1 MVKKDI
7 IEPAKK
13 VLVTKEGLKKLE
25 AELKELI
32 DTGRKEVSDRLAEAI
47 SYGDLSEN
55 SEYDEAKNQQA
66 FTELRIKELEE
77 QIKFAEIIKESQ
89 TVEKGVIQIGSTVK
103 LKHPDG
109 EEHKYILVGSTESD
123 PMMHKISNESPV
135 GEAIIGKKAKDK
147 VNVVAPNGKFKY
159 EILKV
164 S

>member
-1 MVKKDI
+1 MAKKDI
-7 IEPAKK
+7 TEPAKK

-25 AELKELI
+25 EELKHLI
-32 DTGRKEVSDRLAEAI
+32 GVRRKEIADRLAEAI

-55 SEYDEAKNQQA
+55 SEYDEAKNEQA
-66 FTELRIKELEE
+66 FLELRVKELED

-89 TVEKGVIQIGSTVK
+89 AVEKGVIQIGSTVK
-103 LKHPDG
+103 LKHPNG
-109 EEHKYILVGSTESD
+109 EEHEYTIVGSTESD

-135 GEAIIGKKAKDK
+135 GEAVIGKKAKDK
-147 VNVVAPNGKFKY
+147 VDVVAPNGKFKY